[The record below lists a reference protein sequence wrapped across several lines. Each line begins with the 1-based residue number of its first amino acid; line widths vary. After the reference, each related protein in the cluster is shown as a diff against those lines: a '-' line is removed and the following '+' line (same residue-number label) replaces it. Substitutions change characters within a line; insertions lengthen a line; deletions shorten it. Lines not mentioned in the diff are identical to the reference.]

1 MAKKI
6 LIVEDEPILAMFLRF
21 ELVQSG
27 YEVIDSVSTGKK
39 AITSAI
45 EMKPDVILMDIFLD
59 DEMTGIEAVK
69 NIHKIIKIPII
80 YLTAS
85 EDSETY
91 SKLKETDF
99 TKIIVKP
106 YIFSNIKDTI
116 DGIELMNG

>member
-69 NIHKIIKIPII
+69 YIHKSVKIPII

-85 EDSETY
+85 EDPETY

-116 DGIELMNG
+116 DGIEFMNG